1 MSSLFQRI
9 KEIENTEATPCNQS
23 ELIEPLGVKPINKKE
38 WTEIKISE
46 LLRYQAERKELTR
59 TIGQLAEAE
68 RVSSQRLKYI
78 QELITKI
85 DKLERYQSEM
95 ATELAATMT
104 AVLNLKEQNEHLR
117 QQLNP

>member
-1 MSSLFQRI
+1 MSTDREKQTGA
-9 KEIENTEATPCNQS
+9 NTAGQS
-23 ELIEPLGVKPINKKE
+23 ALIEPLGVKPINKKE

-78 QELITKI
+78 QELTTKI
-85 DKLERYQSEM
+85 GKLERYQSEM

-104 AVLNLKEQNEHLR
+104 AVLNLKEENERLR
-117 QQLNP
+117 QQLSP